1 MKELIEFMARAIVE
15 NPDAVEVTEEDGGDH
30 FVYYLKVADEDMGRV
45 IGKQGRIANAMRT
58 MLKVA
63 AIRRGVR
70 AVLEIGDARGGRG
83 GQGRGGY
90 SDRAE
95 YDRGTSDDEDAG
107 YEESHLDTGDEADTG
122 YNEPREDDGG
132 VRDEDDAQ
140 PESHHDEGGEHR
152 DDQ

>member
-70 AVLEIGDARGGRG
+70 AVLEIGDARAGRG
-83 GQGRGGY
+83 GQGRSGEY
-90 SDRAE
+90 SDRGGE
-95 YDRGTSDDEDAG
+95 YDRDTSHDEDAA
-107 YEESHLDTGDEADTG
+107 YDAPHEDTDKHGEQDAYNETNEDSALTNEDEA
-122 YNEPREDDGG
+122 P
-132 VRDEDDAQ
+132 
-140 PESHHDEGGEHR
+140 PEAEGQH
-152 DDQ
+152 